1 MSVSLSMLVEIA
13 FNAVPVIN
21 NPKYVPAISVATPDP
36 INDRVIGV
44 SVNISI
50 KKNAANN
57 SKASEMVMMN
67 FFITKLEF
75 PVEIQAQPT

>member
-1 MSVSLSMLVEIA
+1 MSVSLSMLVAIA
-13 FNAVPVIN
+13 FNGVPISN
-21 NPKYVPAISVATPDP
+21 NPKYVPAIRVATHDP
-36 INDRVIGV
+36 IKDRFIGV

-50 KKNAANN
+50 KKNAPNN

-75 PVEIQAQPT
+75 NL